1 MTFDTVVLAAVSTSP
16 RRCPGCG
23 GHECAIESRS
33 QVHPHRASAQ
43 RRRAGWDVRSSVV
56 GQALE
61 GGYEEGEDACGIARP
76 GSPSVAKAS

>member
-1 MTFDTVVLAAVSTSP
+1 
-16 RRCPGCG
+16 
-23 GHECAIESRS
+23 
-33 QVHPHRASAQ
+33 
-43 RRRAGWDVRSSVV
+43 VV